1 MTTEDT
7 KQSTPTEED
16 IAAQQAA
23 EEAALQAGFDGE
35 PMEPP
40 ADEKQS
46 ASSTTTTTSEESEE
60 SAGEKTPAQERA
72 TPEPTLAEL
81 KAEIEKLSEFRTN
94 VEARLQQ
101 AFGKVGDINSLVR
114 QLQQSRQSGG
124 KPLKLDGGLKR
135 LSAEFPELAKFLQ
148 DDLSEVFQG
157 FTGASGPSSEEI
169 GVLLAPRFQETLSEV
184 DQRVERRLLKRDHP
198 DWEKVVGSPEFA
210 QWKTDVLA
218 PEQATA
224 LDNSWDADFIG
235 SRLTEFKTWQ
245 QARRVKQQE
254 RQRRLEE
261 AITPASSRKDARQ
274 EELSEEEAFLAGFN
288 GQ

>member
-1 MTTEDT
+1 MAEEYNTNT
-7 KQSTPTEED
+7 QTEEERVVD
-16 IAAQQAA
+16 QAA

-35 PMEPP
+35 DAAEPP
-40 ADEKQS
+40 GSDKPDRSSTATPTKRELEAADEVP
-46 ASSTTTTTSEESEE
+46 T
-60 SAGEKTPAQERA
+60 QERES
-72 TPEPTLAEL
+72 PEPTLAEI
-81 KAEIEKLSEFRTN
+81 KAELARFSEFKAN

-114 QLQQSRQSGG
+114 QLQQSRQANG

-148 DDLSEVFQG
+148 EDLTEVFQG
-157 FTGASGPSSEEI
+157 FTGAAGPSSEEI

-198 DWEKVVGSPEFA
+198 DWERVVASQDFA
-210 QWKTDVLA
+210 RWKADVLA
-218 PEQATA
+218 PDQATA
-224 LDNSWDADFIG
+224 LDESWDADFIG
-235 SRLTEFKTWQ
+235 TKLTEFKTWQ
-245 QARRVKQQE
+245 QARHAKHQE

-261 AITPASSRKDARQ
+261 AITPAGSRKDARQ
-274 EELSEEEAFLAGFN
+274 EELTEEEAFLAGFN